1 MSILLAEPLSQK
13 VERLAKKHG
22 YPSVEDYLTDLLQRE
37 EHDGSPFVGR
47 EAEVEAA
54 LLKSL
59 QSGPATPMTRADW
72 DELKRRALASSHDS
86 DNP

>member
-1 MSILLAEPLSQK
+1 MSILLAEPPD
-13 VERLAKKHG
+13 E
-22 YPSVEDYLTDLLQRE
+22 
-37 EHDGSPFVGR
+37 SPFVGY

-72 DELKRRALASSHDS
+72 DELKRRALATTQT
-86 DNP
+86 DNTTK